1 MKGFFYAGIFSGRRS
16 PSTSSAG
23 IIRFRFKGYDLR
35 FITTPVT
42 IKYRALGCVG
52 QSDLFG
58 KYRFFSEMC
67 YGLDATIVIIFGNNL
82 MFRRYVL
89 HCIIYGYAIKIDD
102 IMETKL
108 KRLIIFTDVF

>member
-1 MKGFFYAGIFSGRRS
+1 
-16 PSTSSAG
+16 
-23 IIRFRFKGYDLR
+23 
-35 FITTPVT
+35 
-42 IKYRALGCVG
+42 
-52 QSDLFG
+52 
-58 KYRFFSEMC
+58 MC